1 MSEQKT
7 YAIIKAGGGQ
17 VRVVEGETLRVAR
30 AEGSEPGVELVF
42 PSVLLLARDGKVEIG
57 RPFIEGAR
65 VVTTVLG
72 HGRGKKIRIYTFKS
86 KKGYQRTKG
95 HRQDFTTVKVKSIV
109 GG

>member
-1 MSEQKT
+1 MSEQKA

-17 VRVVEGETLRVAR
+17 VRVCEGETLRVAR
-30 AEGSEPGVELVF
+30 AAGEPGVEVVF
-42 PSVLLLARDGKVEIG
+42 PSVLLLARDGNVSIG
-57 RPFIEGAR
+57 HPFVDGAR
-65 VVTTVLG
+65 VVTEIVG

-95 HRQDFTTVKVKSIV
+95 HRQDFTTVKVKAIV